1 MRIGLIDVDGR
12 NYPNLPLMKLSAWHK
27 SQGDKRENMGERYTI
42 FYDRNTERTPV
53 FERNLEADGFT
64 VKALPEPKKARRS
77 EATMT
82 QQTAYCL

>member
-27 SQGDKRENMGERYTI
+27 SQGDSVEWYMPFGDR
-42 FYDRNTERTPV
+42 YDRNTERTPV